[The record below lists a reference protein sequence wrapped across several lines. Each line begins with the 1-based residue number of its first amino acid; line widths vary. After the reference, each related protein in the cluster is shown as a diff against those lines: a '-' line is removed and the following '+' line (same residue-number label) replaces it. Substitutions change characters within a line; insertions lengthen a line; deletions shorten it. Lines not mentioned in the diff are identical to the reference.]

1 MRCPTC
7 GTENVPDSRFCG
19 TCGAKLTPAENRVA
33 PTAKISDEAPFPA
46 HYGSQSPQSYA
57 PSSIAPQ
64 SNFNNGPASIPP
76 NSYQAP
82 NYQSGPAS
90 IPPNSYQAP
99 NYQSGP
105 ASIPPNTYQAPA
117 SIPPTNLGFG
127 GKPASIPPQNQM
139 YGRAQSVAAPEPSMS
154 MPEVARPRW
163 GLIILVLLLDAGLAA
178 AGAVMLQKGLAKP
191 EPVEAP
197 APTGSA
203 TPVAPKAAAAPAASP
218 AVAASIVAVAEKA
231 DKPEPDAKPEPERA
245 AVKKPA
251 ATVTKTKAGPAPQ
264 DPYEAG
270 NNLRAEIELEVARS
284 KDDINK
290 CRDDAGPDLHGRID
304 ISFRVELDGRVDS
317 LKIIENTTHI
327 APLAACLQTV
337 ISHWTFASHPAQPS
351 DFVRPFIY

>member
-19 TCGAKLTPAENRVA
+19 ACGAKLTPAENRVA
-33 PTAKISDEAPFPA
+33 PTAKISDDAPFPA

-57 PSSIAPQ
+57 PASIAPH
-64 SNFNNGPASIPP
+64 NNGPASIPP
-76 NSYQAP
+76 NTFQAA

-90 IPPNSYQAP
+90 IPPNTYQAP

-127 GKPASIPPQNQM
+127 GPQNQM
-139 YGRAQSVAAPEPSMS
+139 YGRAQSVATHEPSMS
-154 MPEVARPRW
+154 MPVVARPRW
-163 GLIILVLLLDAGLAA
+163 GLIILVLLLDVGLAA

-197 APTGSA
+197 PAPTGSA
-203 TPVAPKAAAAPAASP
+203 TPIAPKASVAPITAPTASP
-218 AVAASIVAVAEKA
+218 TVAASIAAVASGSGNGSANSDATPAKA
-231 DKPEPDAKPEPERA
+231 DP
-245 AVKKPA
+245 KKPA
-251 ATVTKTKAGPAPQ
+251 ASKPKPGPSPQ

-270 NNLRAEIELEVARS
+270 NNLRAEIELSVARS
-284 KDDINK
+284 KEDINN
-290 CRDDAGPDLHGRID
+290 CRDAAGPDLHGRID
-304 ISFRVELDGRVDS
+304 IGFRVQLDGRVDT
-317 LKIIENTTHI
+317 LKILANTTHI
-327 APLAACLQTV
+327 APLATCLETV